1 MKLPFCEMFFLF
13 YLHPTNRF
21 NVAKFHAQMS
31 TKLKKQRHWFNAHSL
46 KSFKTLLGP
55 FRLNSQEVVRAPSP
69 IFLKFYSNC
78 HYPVWWTS
86 AIFERYLWRNGMNI
100 KLFSWGD
107 VNYSYLA
114 MFKALLLPNYII
126 SGILVTLPNIEKIT
140 LSILWLPKVKGHGPP
155 KLTVSSFCYKF
166 SKIFKP
172 CHGFIS
178 WQFSLIFGRIVAD
191 KIIFHLKISSSKFY
205 CKISKGLWDI
215 LGRTWHEMKKL
226 VKWGTFGALVPQSW
240 VNLLISQTF
249 WYFAIKFSKVKDNFI
264 TNKSSTYERKL
275 SRNKTVAKFENL

>member
-191 KIIFHLKISSSKFY
+191 TNYLSSKNFII
-205 CKISKGLWDI
+205 KILLQNIKRFVRYLGSNLAWNEKTSKVGYLWRLSSPVMGKPFD
-215 LGRTWHEMKKL
+215 LT
-226 VKWGTFGALVPQSW
+226 
-240 VNLLISQTF
+240 NLLIF
-249 WYFAIKFSKVKDNFI
+249 C
-264 TNKSSTYERKL
+264 NKI
-275 SRNKTVAKFENL
+275 F